1 MKVILSLVLVLSH
14 VDKLTQ
20 QTPIFYSAKKG
31 HLEMCKILIERGCD
45 PGHFDAQKK
54 TPL

>member
-1 MKVILSLVLVLSH
+1 MILVLVLGH
-14 VDKLTQ
+14 VDRLTQ

-31 HLEMCKILIERGCD
+31 HLEMCKALIERGCD
-45 PGHFDAQKK
+45 AGHLDSQKK